1 MSDYPDLFSVAIL
14 SHPSRRCGHGPNSE
28 CKHLPTDLAVMRGA
42 QAHELVAALDAEEA
56 PQSAETAPQAPGEL
70 SAGTSKPRRKPT
82 AQRGTQTRAKSAS
95 K

>member
-42 QAHELVAALDAEEA
+42 QAHELSAAEREHQADA
-56 PQSAETAPQAPGEL
+56 P
-70 SAGTSKPRRKPT
+70 
-82 AQRGTQTRAKSAS
+82 AQKRTQTRAKSAPR
-95 K
+95 KVAK